1 MTLQWILGWWNLIFM
16 APFAVALLYLGVYT
30 LTGVGIGDADA
41 DAHGDFDPDADADVD
56 ADVDAEAHFDADS
69 DAHIDADPDGDADA
83 DHDAHGEGNPSSGH
97 SSFHMMALSW
107 LGVGRVPLTLIV
119 IVLLLTWGSA
129 GFVASALL
137 RPREGWEAARLS
149 LPVALVVSVFITR
162 AVVLFMGRFVPLNE
176 TYAVRRGELVGC
188 VGEAIY
194 GINESFGMA
203 MVRDG
208 RGDLHQVTCRVGAGI
223 EPVEKGAKVKLVA
236 YGPRD
241 RTFFVRRA
249 DV

>member
-1 MTLQWILGWWNLIFM
+1 
-16 APFAVALLYLGVYT
+16 VAL
-30 LTGVGIGDADA
+30 
-41 DAHGDFDPDADADVD
+41 
-56 ADVDAEAHFDADS
+56 
-69 DAHIDADPDGDADA
+69 
-83 DHDAHGEGNPSSGH
+83 
-97 SSFHMMALSW
+97 M
-107 LGVGRVPLTLIV
+107 
-119 IVLLLTWGSA
+119 
-129 GFVASALL
+129 
-137 RPREGWEAARLS
+137 
-149 LPVALVVSVFITR
+149 VSVFITR

-188 VGEAIY
+188 IGEALY
-194 GINESFGMA
+194 GINETFGVA

-249 DV
+249 DI